1 MNSGQRVNIVVPGRP
16 VPLSRPRFANGRAY
30 TCDKSRA
37 AQADIGAMASP
48 CFHGDIGGD
57 VVVELDFVY
66 DVPKSWPKHK
76 RDKAHGQALRPRYA
90 DVDNL
95 AKQVLDGL
103 NGIAYADDMQV
114 VSLFC
119 SKRFAFDDH
128 DAAHTSITV
137 TYR

>member
-37 AQADIGAMASP
+37 AQAHIGLLAAP
-48 CFHGDIGGD
+48 RFHGDITAD
-57 VVVELDFVY
+57 VFLELDFIY
-66 DVPKSWPKHK
+66 DVPKSWPKAK

-103 NGIAYADDMQV
+103 NGIAYADDVQV
-114 VSLFC
+114 VSLLC
-119 SKRFAFDDH
+119 SKRFAFDAH

-137 TYR
+137 IYR